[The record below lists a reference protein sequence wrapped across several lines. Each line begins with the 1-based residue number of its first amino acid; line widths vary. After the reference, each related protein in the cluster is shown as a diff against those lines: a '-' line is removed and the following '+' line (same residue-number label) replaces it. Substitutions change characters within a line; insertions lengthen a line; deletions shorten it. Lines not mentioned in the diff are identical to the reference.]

1 MRRREF
7 LAAGVGLALGS
18 TLGLAARDARAAA
31 SASAAATGPAATAAQ
46 RARGLY
52 DAIFDDLLAT
62 SPQTA
67 TALGLDTGVRSSL
80 RSQLDDRSA
89 AGRMSTLAPLVRAW
103 PGLQSIDAAQLD
115 GRERPRFETVAWSSS
130 ISREIEAQRLGGV
143 DSYGYPVPFVVT
155 QLTGAYQS
163 TPDFLASQHPVE
175 SAADAEAYLARLGAL
190 ARELRH
196 ETARAR
202 EDLARGLVPPDFI
215 CDKTLAQLRL
225 LRGQSGAT
233 SGLVQSLVKRT
244 TAKGIAGDWS
254 TRAARIVDGPLAAA
268 LDEQIAAVAGQRE
281 RATHEAGMR
290 RRPGGEAYY
299 ELCLRQQT
307 STRRGPDETHALGL
321 AQVAEISAEA
331 DGLLKRQGLA
341 DGAVGAR
348 LAALGKDPRWLYP
361 NTDAGRAELLADLN
375 AQVEA
380 IRRRLPEVF
389 AVLPRTPVEVRR
401 VPPSIELGAPRGYAV
416 SGSLDGSRPGA
427 YYINLADTGIWPK
440 WALPTLTY
448 HESLPGHHLQGTLAL
463 ESQDTPML
471 HRTLFLNAY
480 IEGWGLYAEQLA
492 DEMGMYRDFA
502 IGRLG
507 LLQSFLY
514 RAVRI
519 VVDTGMHWQ
528 GWSRERASD
537 YMAET
542 VGLARGAV
550 ESEIDRYCVW
560 PAQACGY
567 KVGHLEFVRLRTAA
581 QAKLGA
587 RFDLRSF
594 HEAVLEGGAMP
605 LEVLAN
611 VVDGWVEGRA
621 RA

>member
-1 MRRREF
+1 MQRREF
-7 LAAGVGLALGS
+7 LTSSIALALLSALGAPAGGATSS
-18 TLGLAARDARAAA
+18 TAGAPATAEAARARA
-31 SASAAATGPAATAAQ
+31 
-46 RARGLY
+46 LY
-52 DAIFDDLLAT
+52 EAIFDDLLAS

-67 TALGLDTGVRSSL
+67 TTLGLDTGTRAAL
-80 RSQLDDRSA
+80 RSRLDDRSP
-89 AGRMSTLAPLVRAW
+89 AGRMGILAPLVRAS
-103 PGLQSIDAAQLD
+103 PGVQAIDAAQLA
-115 GRERPRFETVAWSSS
+115 GRERSYFETVAWLSA
-130 ISREIEAQRLGGV
+130 ISREIEAQGIGGV
-143 DSYGYPVPFVVT
+143 DSYGYPVPYVVS
-155 QLTGAYQS
+155 QLTGAYQA
-163 TPDFLASQHPVE
+163 TPDFLATRHPVE
-175 SAADAEAYLARLGAL
+175 SAADAEAYLSRLEAF
-190 ARELRH
+190 AREVGH
-196 ETARAR
+196 DTVRA
-202 EDLARGLVPPDFI
+202 EDDLARGLVPPDFV

-225 LRGQSGAT
+225 LRAQSGAQA
-233 SGLVQSLVKRT
+233 GLVQSLTKRAD
-244 TAKGIAGDWS
+244 AKGIAGDWS
-254 TRAARIVDGPLAAA
+254 ARAARIVDGPLAAA
-268 LDEQIAAVAGQRE
+268 LEKQIEAVTRQRS
-281 RATHEAGMR
+281 RATHEAGVR
-290 RRPGGEAYY
+290 GRPGGEAYY
-299 ELCLRQQT
+299 PLCLRQQT

-389 AVLPRTPVEVRR
+389 SVLPRTPVEVRR
-401 VPPSIELGAPRGYAV
+401 VPPAIELGAPRGYAV

-463 ESQDTPML
+463 ESQDTPL
-471 HRTLFLNAY
+471 LQRTLFLNAY

-492 DEMGMYRDFA
+492 DELGMYRDFS

-519 VVDTGMHWQ
+519 VVDTGMHWK

-581 QAKLGA
+581 REKLGA

-611 VVDGWVEGRA
+611 VVDGWVAGRA